1 MLALDLFRYTA
12 RLKVLTFAIGVCVA
26 FIIGSFA
33 FTNGLSITVQG
44 ISDKFISE
52 GALAYQGSD
61 LEASLVD
68 PSELH
73 TDHIYASVAICVASV
88 NGSERTFFA
97 IKDPLSTLNQNLI
110 PLPGEM
116 QSGLVNPLSGQINLT
131 TAEGNIR
138 LYANH
143 TYSSTKFPA
152 YWNLMRWDDLVK
164 LRPEMTF
171 NASFVIFASSDGELL
186 SSLRSQGLTVQEMT
200 GILSYFAAGSREVT
214 VDLWLIIIPSSC
226 IVALLVFSAMSMEA
240 KDRAR
245 DIAILKAM
253 GSNDRQIRGIFFF
266 QALLLSI
273 LGALMGILIGVIVS
287 YGIST
292 SSSTLIPNSIF
303 MLKVTETSMVVAF
316 VSTVIAGVLGSVYP
330 VFNAVHQTVR
340 EALR

>member
-33 FTNGLSITVQG
+33 FANGLNITVEG
-44 ISDKFISE
+44 ISDKFVSG

-61 LEASLVD
+61 LEASLMD
-68 PSELH
+68 PSQLL
-73 TDHIYASVAICVASV
+73 TDHIYASVAICVVSV

-97 IKDPLSTLNQNLI
+97 VNDPLSTLDQNLV
-110 PLPGEM
+110 PPPGEM
-116 QSGLVNPLSGQINLT
+116 LSGVVDPLSGRIILRT
-131 TAEGNIR
+131 SEGNVR

-143 TYSSTKFPA
+143 TYSSTEFPA

-164 LRPEMTF
+164 VRPEMRF
-171 NASFVIFASSDGELL
+171 NASFVIFASSDSELL

-214 VDLWLIIIPSSC
+214 VDLWLIIIPSSF
-226 IVALLVFSAMSMEA
+226 IVALLVYSAVSMEV

-253 GSNDRQIRGIFFF
+253 GSNDRQIRGVFFF
-266 QALLLSI
+266 QALILSV
-273 LGALMGILIGVIVS
+273 LGALVGILIGIIVS

-292 SSSTLIPNSIF
+292 SSSTLISNSIF
-303 MLKVTETSMVVAF
+303 MLKVTETSMIVAF
-316 VSTVIAGVLGSVYP
+316 LSSTAAGLLGSVYP
-330 VFNAVHQTVR
+330 IFNAVHQTVR

>member
-12 RLKVLTFAIGVCVA
+12 RLKVLTFAIGICVA

-33 FTNGLSITVQG
+33 FANGLSITVEG
-44 ISDKFISE
+44 IGDKFVSE
-52 GALAYQGSD
+52 GALAYQGPD

-68 PSELH
+68 PSQLL

-97 IKDPLSTLNQNLI
+97 VNDPLSTLGQNLV

-116 QSGLVNPLSGQINLT
+116 LSGLVDPLSGSVNLT
-131 TAEGNIR
+131 TDEGSAR
-138 LYANH
+138 LFANH

-164 LRPEMTF
+164 LRPEMAF
-171 NASFVIFASSDGELL
+171 NASFMIFASSDGELL

-200 GILSYFAAGSREVT
+200 GILNYFAAGSREVT
-214 VDLWLIIIPSSC
+214 ADLWLIIIPSSF
-226 IVALLVFSAMSMEA
+226 IVALLVYSAVSMEV

-253 GSNDRQIRGIFFF
+253 GSNNRQIRGIFFF
-266 QALLLSI
+266 QALMLSV
-273 LGALMGILIGVIVS
+273 LGALVGILIGVIVS

-292 SSSTLIPNSIF
+292 SSSTLVSNSIF
-303 MLKVTETSMVVAF
+303 MLKVTETSMMVAF

-330 VFNAVHQTVR
+330 IFNAARQTVR

>member
-33 FTNGLSITVQG
+33 FANGLSTTVQS
-44 ISDKFISE
+44 ISDKFVSE
-52 GALAYQGSD
+52 GALAYQGAN

-68 PSELH
+68 PSQMD
-73 TDHIYASVAICVASV
+73 TNHIYASVAICVASV
-88 NGSERTFFA
+88 NGNDRTFFA
-97 IKDPLSTLNQNLI
+97 VNDSLSTLNQNLV

-116 QSGLVNPLSGQINLT
+116 VSGLANPLSGPVILT
-131 TAEGNIR
+131 TDEGNVS

-143 TYSSTKFPA
+143 TYSSSKFPA

-164 LRPEMTF
+164 LRPEMRF
-171 NASFVIFASSDGELL
+171 NVSFVIFASSDSELL
-186 SSLRSQGLTVQEMT
+186 NSLRSQGLTVQEMT
-200 GILSYFAAGSREVT
+200 GILSYFAAGSNEVT
-214 VDLWLIIIPSSC
+214 SDLWLIIIPSSF
-226 IVALLVFSAMSMEA
+226 IVALLVYSAVSMEA

-253 GSNDRQIRGIFFF
+253 GSNDRQIRGVFFF
-266 QALLLSI
+266 QALMLSV
-273 LGALMGILIGVIVS
+273 LGALVGILIGIIVS

-292 SSSTLIPNSIF
+292 ASSSLIPDSIF
-303 MLKVTETSMVVAF
+303 MLRVTEASMMVAL
-316 VSTVIAGVLGSVYP
+316 VSTIIAGLLGSVIP
-330 VFNAVHQTVR
+330 VYNTVRQTVR